1 MQSSEQG
8 TQGNDH
14 IIQGE
19 QLNIQVGM
27 ALLPDTIDF
36 DLGFEPFQGHA
47 DMILKTS
54 SQRADGVRLWT
65 KHFAPIGHMNGIH
78 ILDTWVDFF
87 TIVLLNP

>member
-27 ALLPDTIDF
+27 ALLPDAIDF

-47 DMILKTS
+47 YMILKTS
-54 SQRADGVRLWT
+54 S
-65 KHFAPIGHMNGIH
+65 
-78 ILDTWVDFF
+78 
-87 TIVLLNP
+87 

>member
-47 DMILKTS
+47 YMILKTS
-54 SQRADGVRLWT
+54 S
-65 KHFAPIGHMNGIH
+65 
-78 ILDTWVDFF
+78 
-87 TIVLLNP
+87 